1 MNSTIKLKYDEL
13 ETLKSLINLYMQ
25 SDGKVIENNW
35 HNNNA
40 STNIFH
46 NEVIEIS
53 RFNHLQRGQ
62 GTLQGSKSHS

>member
-1 MNSTIKLKYDEL
+1 MGNNMNSTIKLKYDEL

-53 RFNHLQRGQ
+53 NKITVSLTNQYREE
-62 GTLQGSKSHS
+62 